1 MDGSIYD
8 GDAMADYIQITTT
21 VEQKKDAET
30 IARMLLEARL
40 VACVQIV
47 GPITSH
53 YWWNDAIDQA
63 EEYLCLIKSREDLYV
78 EVEAAIIKKHP
89 YEVPEIIATPI
100 IAGSKEYTAWLAEEL
115 KSLDQQAG
123 DRD

>member
-1 MDGSIYD
+1 
-8 GDAMADYIQITTT
+8 MADYIQITTT
-21 VEQKKDAET
+21 VEQKKDAEA
-30 IARMLLEARL
+30 IARTLLTARL
-40 VACVQIV
+40 GACVQIV

-63 EEYLCLIKSREDLYV
+63 EEYLCLIKSREGLYA

-100 IAGSKEYTAWLAEEL
+100 IVGSKEYTAWLAEEL

>member
-1 MDGSIYD
+1 
-8 GDAMADYIQITTT
+8 MADYIQITTT
-21 VEQKKDAET
+21 VEQKKDAEA

-40 VACVQIV
+40 GACVQIV

-63 EEYLCLIKSREDLYV
+63 EEYLCLIKSREDLYA

-100 IAGSKEYTAWLAEEL
+100 VAGSKDYIAWLVAEL
-115 KSLDQQAG
+115 RDPVNRAG
-123 DRD
+123 EEG